1 MHYTTI
7 YSIQIDLASFNPSL
21 HAHPNRGI
29 PLYHPFLTV
38 PEPVGLPYWPPCW
51 QVFNFVFELR
61 PKAPWKGQLDAAVI
75 SANPNKLRTMGKLME
90 IVHMSLLVKIQL
102 GDIWKIHENLLRSD
116 GIQAS
121 LSDPRQLAEDSHMPT
136 LWTNDQGD
144 PSSKKEPC

>member
-1 MHYTTI
+1 M
-7 YSIQIDLASFNPSL
+7 
-21 HAHPNRGI
+21 
-29 PLYHPFLTV
+29 
-38 PEPVGLPYWPPCW
+38 
-51 QVFNFVFELR
+51 
-61 PKAPWKGQLDAAVI
+61 I